1 MAPKSNCHFYKDP
14 DDIGKQNHRYIEQS
28 SKQLL
33 AGGTRAIISEP
44 LKPGKRTDTYLHF
57 LDDLGDLPLALE
69 VLLEELLAAEVA
81 APDVVDGEGGVELV
95 EELAEDV
102 LVDVA
107 LVHAVRH
114 LLKHTEEHL
123 RRNPNC

>member
-1 MAPKSNCHFYKDP
+1 M
-14 DDIGKQNHRYIEQS
+14 
-28 SKQLL
+28 

-44 LKPGKRTDTYLHF
+44 RKPGKRTDTYLHF
-57 LDDLGDLPLALE
+57 LDDLCDLPLALE